1 MRAPLWRVGV
11 TEGWCVGTL
20 LVETRSPTVGVVLG
34 GTRTSAVV
42 LVAATVMS
50 IAGCSSSTSNSPSAR
65 YAEDCDVVL
74 AEFTSKT
81 MTLTEAV
88 ANLEPIGP
96 RRIQSPVIETPEG
109 DKIRKLRP
117 LSRGEKSE
125 WEQQATQLL
134 FQRLAIAFA
143 QSWPL
148 AQDEDLRRLL
158 RDLADGD
165 RFETNFASLSVM
177 CPGIDQE
184 LESVTS
190 EYSAIIDAR
199 SQALEEPANL

>member
-1 MRAPLWRVGV
+1 MCRVGV

-42 LVAATVMS
+42 LAAATLVS
-50 IAGCSSSTSNSPSAR
+50 IAGCSSSTSNSPNAR
-65 YAEDCDVVL
+65 YAKDCEVVL
-74 AEFTSKT
+74 SEFTSNT

-88 ANLEPIGP
+88 ADLEPIG
-96 RRIQSPVIETPEG
+96 RRRMQSPVIETPEG
-109 DKIRKLRP
+109 DKIRKLQP
-117 LSRGEKSE
+117 LSRSERAE
-125 WEQQATQLL
+125 WENQATQLL
-134 FQRLAIAFA
+134 FQRLATAFA
-143 QSWPL
+143 RVWPL
-148 AQDEDLRRLL
+148 AQDEDLRGLL

-190 EYSAIIDAR
+190 EYSAIIEAR